1 MPLIIAPMNVDLK
14 IKKVIVEEKLKKHLQ
29 SLGITIDSDIRVIDN
44 VNGNLIIV
52 VKGVRL
58 ALDKGIAGKILVA

>member
-14 IKKVIVEEKLKKHLQ
+14 IKKILVEDKLKKHLQ

-44 VNGNLIIV
+44 VNGNLIII

>member
-1 MPLIIAPMNVDLK
+1 MNVDLK
-14 IKKVIVEEKLKKHLQ
+14 IKKVIVDDKLKKHLQ
-29 SLGITIDSDIRVIDN
+29 SLGITIDSEIKVIDN

>member
-58 ALDKGIAGKILVA
+58 ALDKGIAAKILVA

>member
-14 IKKVIVEEKLKKHLQ
+14 IKKVIVDEKLKKHLQ
-29 SLGITIDSDIRVIDN
+29 SLGITIDSEIKVIDN

-58 ALDKGIAGKILVA
+58 ALDKGVAGKILVA

>member
-1 MPLIIAPMNVDLK
+1 MPLVIAPMNVDLK
-14 IKKVIVEEKLKKHLQ
+14 IKKVIVDEKLKKHLQ
-29 SLGITIDSDIRVIDN
+29 SLGITIDSEIKVIDN

>member
-14 IKKVIVEEKLKKHLQ
+14 IKKVIVDEKLKKHLQ
-29 SLGITIDSDIRVIDN
+29 SLGITIDSEIKVIDN

>member
-14 IKKVIVEEKLKKHLQ
+14 IKKILVEDKLKKHLQ

>member
-14 IKKVIVEEKLKKHLQ
+14 IKKVIVDDKLKKHLQ
-29 SLGITIDSDIRVIDN
+29 SLGITIDSEIKVIDN

>member
-14 IKKVIVEEKLKKHLQ
+14 IKKIIVDEKLKKHLQ
-29 SLGITIDSDIRVIDN
+29 SLGITIDSDIKVIDN

-52 VKGVRL
+52 VKNVRL
-58 ALDKGIAGKILVA
+58 ALDKDIAGKILVA

>member
-14 IKKVIVEEKLKKHLQ
+14 IKKVIVDEKLKKHLQ
-29 SLGITIDSDIRVIDN
+29 SLGITIDSEIKVIVN

>member
-14 IKKVIVEEKLKKHLQ
+14 IKKIIVDEKLKKHLQ
-29 SLGITIDSDIRVIDN
+29 SLGITIDSDIKVIDN

-52 VKGVRL
+52 VKNVRL